1 MGRSF
6 GWQQFGAGIGMAVG
20 GWIGGVLFAL
30 YGSYDIT
37 IITSV
42 VASVGGAVVI
52 LSMPPTG
59 ALLIPNWEDALSP
72 EVRSEAPRPVGA
84 DD

>member
-6 GWQQFGAGIGMAVG
+6 GWQQFGAGTGMALG
-20 GWIGGVLFAL
+20 GWIGGVLFFL
-30 YGSYDIT
+30 FGSYDIA
-37 IITSV
+37 IMISV
-42 VASVGGAVVI
+42 VASVGGAGLI

-59 ALLIPNWEDALSP
+59 TLLIPNWEDALSP
-72 EVRSEAPRPVGA
+72 EVRSEDPRPVAA